1 MDIAAFG
8 DALRATLTDITS
20 SARAFLPTLLGV
32 VALLAGGWLLARILQ
47 RITARLTR
55 RFDGLARRSHVE
67 GALQRIGMQRPL
79 SEVIGAFVF
88 WVVFLFF
95 IAGATE
101 VLGLAVLSTWVT
113 GLAFFLPRIVAGVL
127 VLLAGV
133 LVANLVRDAILA
145 AAATANVSYGE
156 ALAQAVRTVL
166 LAVAVLIAVNGLGID
181 LTVLNVA
188 LGVVLGATFGGVAL
202 AFGLGARTAV
212 GNIIA
217 SHYVAQAYHAGQRVR
232 IGDVEGRIVET
243 TRTAVVIGTGEGRV
257 LIPAQRFSEQPSVLL
272 MEGSNAAT

>member
-212 GNIIA
+212 SNIIG
-217 SHYVAQAYHAGQRVR
+217 SHYLRQIVRVGQTVR
-232 IGDVEGRIVET
+232 LGAVQGEVEAIT
-243 TRTAVVIGTGEGRV
+243 PTAVVLKNADGRV
-257 LIPAQRFSEQPSVLL
+257 IVPAKEFSEAVSTLL
-272 MEGSNAAT
+272 RTGA